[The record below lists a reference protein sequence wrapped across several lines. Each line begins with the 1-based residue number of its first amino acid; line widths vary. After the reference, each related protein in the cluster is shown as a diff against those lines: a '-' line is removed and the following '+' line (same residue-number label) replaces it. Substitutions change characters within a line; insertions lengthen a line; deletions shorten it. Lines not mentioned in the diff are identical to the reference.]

1 MSAVCKATSDNLKLH
16 ESLCGLLTS
25 SIKGG
30 VKMKPRISEKQ
41 ALRICCRSYNRM
53 WRKKWQPTTV
63 FLPGESQGQGSLAGY
78 SPWHCK
84 RVRRA

>member
-41 ALRICCRSYNRM
+41 A
-53 WRKKWQPTTV
+53 
-63 FLPGESQGQGSLAGY
+63 
-78 SPWHCK
+78 
-84 RVRRA
+84 